1 MREVA
6 GIRLELCLALA
17 HAAGIQGCERRAVI
31 GIIAADRLEAE
42 FPGTLVLL
50 VLAGDLEAGLVR
62 FRSRVD
68 EIGVVAAA
76 HQFVDLFGQRRG
88 RRVHRGVRK
97 IGKLPHLIGGDLG
110 EFAAPVADIDA
121 PQPGHAVEILG
132 PIGIDDR
139 RALAA
144 GDDHLLGFQRLVL
157 DDRVQD
163 VAEILLH
170 DRCAHRGVGRVQ
182 QRHGS
187 LAERVVENG

>member
-1 MREVA
+1 M
-6 GIRLELCLALA
+6 
-17 HAAGIQGCERRAVI
+17 
-31 GIIAADRLEAE
+31 
-42 FPGTLVLL
+42 LL

-97 IGKLPHLIGGDLG
+97 IGKLPHLIGGDRG

-144 GDDHLLGFQRLVL
+144 GNDHLLGFQRLVL
-157 DDRVQD
+157 DDRMQD

-170 DRCAHRGVGRVQ
+170 DRGSHRGVGRVQ